1 MTMFV
6 FPKEVHC
13 LYVGLGNTAKT
24 EYKGWGSQTQINFVS

>member
-6 FPKEVHC
+6 FPGEVHC

-24 EYKGWGSQTQINFVS
+24 EYRGWGTPDPN